1 MRKHF
6 LLLFLLTL
14 LPLAGWATDYSV
26 YVNAKAISI
35 TYGTA
40 NPAANAVDV
49 DMFTANLV
57 GTGAGVDGAVKTAIA
72 AKLTFAT
79 ERVATSPVSGSYTF
93 TLALADVTDNI
104 VTVGDTYTIL
114 LQEATNDLVV
124 TKAAGAVIDVT
135 PVLVTDA
142 LSFTNAEQ
150 DLLSN
155 YGSGKIDG
163 TTVTGLPL
171 EYSYDDGAHWR
182 DDTKFTDAGTYT
194 IKYRVKETD
203 NYTASAAA
211 VLDDKVVAKATP
223 EVNAPEFFSSL
234 TYTGVGQEVISTPG
248 SATFGATVTYR
259 LQKWND
265 GTSDW
270 DTSGSA
276 NTDATLIKATNAGTY
291 RVRAYV
297 VESTNY
303 NTVTAY
309 TDEFTVAK
317 APLAI
322 AIKTGQSKEYAL
334 PANLDPTLV
343 YEYTG
348 LLNNEDPDD
357 LITAGDLVVSGM
369 TRVTGE
375 NAGVY
380 PITIDDVDGFSAKNY
395 DITVNSTPRNF
406 SITSKALAEDGFTF
420 TVDPAASKVFTGEG
434 IEPGLSV
441 AKYGA
446 NDLTLG
452 TDFTLSYSNNTNVGT
467 DAAVMTITGKGNFKG
482 TLTRNFSITKKNIY
496 IRPVNATK
504 VYGTGDPEFTW
515 ELYTSPTSTAAA
527 DKVDNSVLGGTV
539 ELARVPGANVGT
551 YKIYVKNYTL
561 ATEDQDNYKVDN
573 VLNDVNSDDAKNITA
588 TFTITAPTE
597 GLVLKFKEG
606 STAEKVYGDD
616 DPAWTINDLEVESGL
631 ASTDTWDDVKA
642 SLGTPVFA
650 LTSQNAGPTKVNV
663 TNLASPVYPSVTV
676 TPMDFTVNKRPIAVS
691 VYAQDVDYGVDVLS
705 GTDKWELNIAI
716 AENKGLANNVGL
728 SINDDQASVGLTV
741 KTADLI
747 GTYAPGSV
755 TAGAIIAEIASASNY
770 VLLTAADVASETEP
784 NNWGTLT
791 IHAAPGTLSL
801 DDSQTNLVEQLTAY
815 DGQDL
820 GHVLIKF
827 GERSNHK
834 YSEDPADTD
843 TYPCEPEKW
852 TTMVLPFDI
861 SVADLSKAL
870 GYAIVN
876 VINPSRTEVSGTGSK
891 FYGKLTMTG
900 GNDYVD
906 AVDPAKNDT
915 KLAAN
920 KPFILKLADGINP
933 ALYYDFGAQTIKAP
947 TALSVNAGGDCT
959 FVGTYAAKKVTK
971 DDKAAIWFMNGN
983 EDGWQYINSTSSAVW
998 TILPFEAY
1006 IDMSEVPT
1014 TARNMTFYAEDVD
1027 GTVTAINGVTNE
1039 VLGTN
1044 LKADGWYTI
1053 NGVKLQSAPIEK
1065 GVYINNG
1072 KKIVIK

>member
-40 NPAANAVDV
+40 NPAANAVNV
-49 DMFTANLV
+49 GMFTANLV
-57 GTGAGVDGAVKTAIA
+57 GTGAGVDGAVKEAIA
-72 AKLTFAT
+72 GKLTFAT

-93 TLALADVTDNI
+93 TLALADVTDNT
-104 VTVGDTYTIL
+104 VTVSGDDYTIL

-124 TKAAGAVIDVT
+124 TKADGAVVDVV
-135 PVLVTDA
+135 PVLVTGA

-171 EYSYDDGAHWR
+171 EYSYDDGANWR

-211 VLDDKVVAKATP
+211 VLDNKVVAKATP
-223 EVNAPEFFSSL
+223 VVTAPGLVSPL
-234 TYTGVGQEVISTPG
+234 TYTGLGQEVISTP
-248 SATFGATVTYR
+248 SKATFGATVTYR
-259 LQKWND
+259 LQKWN
-265 GTSDW
+265 GTGW
-270 DTSGSA
+270 DTAGPA
-276 NTDATLIKATNAGTY
+276 NTDPTAIKATNAGTY

-303 NTVTAY
+303 NTVEAY

-317 APLAI
+317 ASLTI

-334 PANLDPTLV
+334 PANADPTLV

-348 LLNNEDPDD
+348 LLNNEDPAD
-357 LITAGDLVVSGM
+357 LIAAGDLVVSGM
-369 TRVTGE
+369 TRVAGE

-380 PITIDDVDGFSAKNY
+380 PITIDDVDAFTAKNY
-395 DITVNSTPRNF
+395 EITVNSISRNF
-406 SITSKALAEDGFTF
+406 SITSKALAEVGFTF

-650 LTSQNAGPTKVNV
+650 LESQNAGPTQVNV

-676 TPMDFTVNKRPIAVS
+676 TPMDFTVNKRPIAV
-691 VYAQDVDYGVDVLS
+691 VVNPQEVAYGVAVAS
-705 GTDKWELNIAI
+705 TTANWEMRVGVT
-716 AENKGLANNVGL
+716 ESKGLANNVGL
-728 SINDDQASVGLTV
+728 GITDTQASVDLTV
-741 KTADLI
+741 KTAELI

-755 TAGAIIAEIASASNY
+755 TENAIIAEIASTSNY
-770 VLLTAADVASETEP
+770 VLLTDAEVTSVDKANT
-784 NNWGTLT
+784 WGTLT
-791 IHAAPGTLSL
+791 ITAAPGTLSL
-801 DDSQTNLVEQLTAY
+801 DDSQTNLVEQLTAFN
-815 DGQDL
+815 GQAL
-820 GHVLIKF
+820 ASVLIKF

-906 AVDPAKNDT
+906 ADPEKNDT

-920 KPFILKLADGINP
+920 KPFMLKLADGINP
-933 ALYYDFGAQTIKAP
+933 AVYYDFGAQTIKAP
-947 TALSVNAGGDCT
+947 TALSVDAGGDCT

-971 DDKAAIWFMNGN
+971 DDEAAIWFMNGN

-1006 IDMSEVPT
+1006 IDMSAVPT
-1014 TARNMTFYAEDVD
+1014 PARNMTFYAEDVD

-1039 VLGTN
+1039 VLGTKLN
-1044 LKADGWYTI
+1044 AEGWYTI
-1053 NGVKLQSAPIEK
+1053 NGMKLQSAPIEK